1 MKEITIFNNID
12 EQNVKSM
19 LHCFEAKTITYKKD
33 TTVISNLANTNIIGI
48 IISGNANLIRNDYD
62 GNRVILE
69 KLEEGAI
76 FGEVF
81 SSYSD
86 ELSVIAT
93 TDCTITTFDYDHIIK
108 RCKKS
113 CPYHNEVINNMLQI
127 LANKVSKMNNRI
139 DVLTKKTIRDKLLE
153 YFNTQEKENISKTFY
168 LNLNY
173 TELADY
179 LGVDRSALM
188 RELKNLKNEGFIETH
203 KNKIKLLYD

>member
-1 MKEITIFNNID
+1 MNEISIFRGID
-12 EQNVKSM
+12 EQDVKSM
-19 LHCFEAKTITYKKD
+19 LKCFEAKTIKYKKD
-33 TTVISNLANTNIIGI
+33 TTIISNLANTNIIGI
-48 IISGNANLIRNDYD
+48 ILEGEANLIRNDYN
-62 GNRVILE
+62 GNRVVLE
-69 KLEEGAI
+69 KLEKGSI

-93 TDCTITTFDYDHIIK
+93 TECIITTFDYDHIIK

-127 LANKVSKMNNRI
+127 LAAKVARMNNRI
-139 DVLTKKTIRDKLLE
+139 DLLTKKTIREKLLE
-153 YFNTQEKENISKTFY
+153 YFKVEEKENLSKIF
-168 LNLNY
+168 NMRLNY

-188 RELKNLKNEGFIETH
+188 REIRNLKDEGFIEV
-203 KNKIKLLYD
+203 NKKRVRLYF

>member
-1 MKEITIFNNID
+1 MNEISIFKGID

-19 LHCFEAKTITYKKD
+19 LKCFEAKTIVYKKD

-48 IISGNANLIRNDYD
+48 IIDGTANLVKSDYD

-69 KLEEGAI
+69 KLEKGSI

-81 SSYSD
+81 TSYSD
-86 ELSVIAT
+86 ELSVIT
-93 TDCTITTFDYDHIIK
+93 TSTCTVTTFDYDHIIK

-113 CPYHNEVINNMLQI
+113 CPYHNDVINNMLQL
-127 LANKVSKMNNRI
+127 LAKKVVVMNNRI
-139 DVLTKKTIRDKLLE
+139 DVLTKKTIREKLLE
-153 YFNTQEKENISKTFY
+153 YFRAVFY
-168 LNLNY
+168 LKLNY

-188 RELKNLKNEGFIETH
+188 RELKNLKNEGFIET
-203 KNKIKLLYD
+203 KQKRIKLNF

>member
-1 MKEITIFNNID
+1 MNEISIFKGID

-19 LHCFEAKTITYKKD
+19 LKCFEAKTIVYKKD

-48 IISGNANLIRNDYD
+48 IIDGTANLVKSDYD

-69 KLEEGAI
+69 KLDKGSI

-81 SSYSD
+81 TSYSD
-86 ELSVIAT
+86 ELSVIT
-93 TDCTITTFDYDHIIK
+93 TSTCTVTTFDYDHIIK

-113 CPYHNEVINNMLQI
+113 CPYHNDVIN
-127 LANKVSKMNNRI
+127 
-139 DVLTKKTIRDKLLE
+139 KKTIREKLLE
-153 YFNTQEKENISKTFY
+153 YFRAEEKENLSKVFY
-168 LNLNY
+168 LKLNY

-188 RELKNLKNEGFIETH
+188 RELKNLKNEGFIET
-203 KNKIKLLYD
+203 KQKRIKLNF

>member
-1 MKEITIFNNID
+1 MNEISIFKGID

-19 LHCFEAKTITYKKD
+19 LKCFEAKTIVYKKD

-48 IISGNANLIRNDYD
+48 IIDGTANLVKSDYD

-69 KLEEGAI
+69 KLDKGSI

-81 SSYSD
+81 TSYSD
-86 ELSVIAT
+86 ELSVIT
-93 TDCTITTFDYDHIIK
+93 TSTCTVTTFDYDHIIK

-113 CPYHNEVINNMLQI
+113 CPYHNV
-127 LANKVSKMNNRI
+127 VMNNRI
-139 DVLTKKTIRDKLLE
+139 DVLTKKTIREKLLE
-153 YFNTQEKENISKTFY
+153 YFRAEEKENLSKVFY
-168 LNLNY
+168 LKLNY

-188 RELKNLKNEGFIETH
+188 RELKNLKNEGFIET
-203 KNKIKLLYD
+203 KQKRIKLNF